1 MKTVLIV
8 DDNKEDLHALGKLLR
23 GHSYKVVSA
32 ANGIEALETARRGPP
47 DIVLS
52 DTLMPFMDGFALCH
66 EWEKDTQL
74 KTIPFV
80 FYTAD
85 GADAKGQRLAK
96 ELGAEG
102 FMVKPFAPEQL
113 LEMVEQVLNKGRQ
126 IKPVPSERAPRAGTA
141 AKETHSE
148 AVIRASEQNAADI
161 EETTRVLKQKIADL
175 KQRGKTVQQSET
187 RYRRLFETAL
197 DGILILD
204 GESGAIVDVNDFL
217 LRLLGHN
224 RQEVMGKA
232 IWEISPFKDAEL
244 NQEAVRRLQTSGYAR
259 YDHLP
264 LEAKDGRRVD
274 VEFVSNAYM
283 AGGKRVIQCNIRDTT
298 NRRKAEERLQYL
310 GSHDALTGLYNRAYL
325 EEEFDRL
332 MLGRSFYPVGV
343 VMVDVDGMKAV
354 NDCLGHEAGDA
365 LLQTAATA
373 LSSAFRTEDIVARI
387 GGDEFVVLLPNLD
400 AAAVKSI
407 SARINNA
414 LSIHAKDSTGPPL
427 VLSIGVALGD
437 KGCTLSEILREADTN
452 MYREK
457 RKRKDHV

>member
-8 DDNKEDLHALGKLLR
+8 DDNKEDLHALGRLLR

-32 ANGIEALETARRGPP
+32 ANGIEAIETARRGPP
-47 DIVLS
+47 DMILS
-52 DTLMPFMDGFALCH
+52 DTLMPFVDGFALCH
-66 EWEKDTQL
+66 EWKKDTQL

-85 GADAKGQRLAK
+85 GADAKGQKLAK
-96 ELGAEG
+96 ELGAER
-102 FMVKPFAPEQL
+102 FIVRPIASEKL
-113 LEMVEQVLNKGRQ
+113 LEMVEQVLNKGGQ
-126 IKPVPSERAPRAGTA
+126 IKPVSSERVPRAGTV
-141 AKETHSE
+141 AKERHSE
-148 AVIRASEQNAADI
+148 AVIRASEQNAAYL

-204 GESGAIVDVNDFL
+204 GESGAITDVNEFL
-217 LRLLGHN
+217 LRLLGYT
-224 RQEVMGKA
+224 RQEVVGKA

-283 AGGKRVIQCNIRDTT
+283 SGGKRVIQCNIRDITD
-298 NRRKAEERLQYL
+298 RRKAEERLQYL
-310 GSHDALTGLYNRAYL
+310 GSHDVLTGLYNRAYL
-325 EEEFDRL
+325 EGEFDRL

-354 NDCLGHEAGDA
+354 NDRLGHEAGDA
-365 LLQTAATA
+365 LLQTAAA
-373 LSSAFRTEDIVARI
+373 VLASAFRADDIVARI
-387 GGDEFVVLLPNLD
+387 GGDEFVALLPNLD

-414 LSIHAKDSTGPPL
+414 VSIHARDSTGPPL
-427 VLSIGVALGD
+427 SLSIGVALGD
-437 KGCTLSEILREADTN
+437 KSCRLSEILREADN
-452 MYREK
+452 SMYEDKK
-457 RKRKDHV
+457 RRKELV